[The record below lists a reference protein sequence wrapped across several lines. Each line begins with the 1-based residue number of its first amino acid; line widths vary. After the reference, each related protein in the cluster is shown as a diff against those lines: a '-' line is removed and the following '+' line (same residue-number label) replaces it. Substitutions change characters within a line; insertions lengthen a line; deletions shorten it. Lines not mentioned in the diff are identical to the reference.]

1 MPEDET
7 RVREA
12 RAAVFLHHAGGRRA
26 AGRAFAARGGREAPG
41 ADRARRARGGGPARG
56 APRMAGGGDQ

>member
-1 MPEDET
+1 MRIVPLRIGVECGKMPEDET

-12 RAAVFLHHAGGRRA
+12 RATVFLHHAGGRRA

-41 ADRARRARGGGPARG
+41 A
-56 APRMAGGGDQ
+56 